1 MTNKPKLPDR
11 TDATIPSKE
20 ILGRIAEEYKK
31 AKEFAESTAKRADE
45 LKKELVRQV
54 SQYGT
59 SDDRGHKWMAAGD
72 MQLKHERRVGK
83 SFDLASAIDWAKE
96 NDIWDAVKEIIET
109 TNEDLILRYSWEHP
123 EHQATVAKFYVERET
138 WAFKLIDQKSYD
150 DE

>member
-1 MTNKPKLPDR
+1 MINKPKLPDR

-72 MQLKHERRVGK
+72 MQLKNERRVGK
-83 SFDLASAIDWAKE
+83 SFDLTAAIDWAKE